1 MVLLKTVV
9 VAVVDGSVVVVEDNE
24 ATAAVFGSGG
34 VDDNEATAVVFGR
47 GAVEDNEA
55 TVVVF
60 GSGGV
65 GDNEA
70 TVVFGVGIQGSG
82 SAMSSLHFGRVWWS
96 HSLLRGQRV
105 TFGTAMLLHT

>member
-1 MVLLKTVV
+1 MLFLVVVLLKTVV

-24 ATAAVFGSGG
+24 ATAVVFGS
-34 VDDNEATAVVFGR
+34 

-55 TVVVF
+55 TVVV
-60 GSGGV
+60 GI
-65 GDNEA
+65 
-70 TVVFGVGIQGSG
+70 GIQGSG